1 MNQHPP
7 ESLVSYENPVL
18 VSEVH
23 KRKVTKGPAQVAEE
37 TLNTIV
43 PPRKWREEDAEWIQ
57 YVSSTPATKMDVINL
72 QEILDAKLQQRHARE
87 MGICPVREDLYA
99 QTFDELIRQVTVSCV
114 ERGMLLLGIRDE
126 VRMNINTYKTLYESS
141 VAFGMRKALKAE
153 LLRADMENEIRNL
166 ENDNS
171 ESSARVEELLAKCQV
186 VEQEEVERRKRD
198 FENHQQEVALLKKAN
213 AKLTN
218 NLQNLLGTSKK

>member
-23 KRKVTKGPAQVAEE
+23 KRKVAKGASQVAEE

-43 PPRKWREEDAEWIQ
+43 PPRRWKEADAEWIQ

-72 QEILDAKLQQRHARE
+72 QEVLDAKLQQRHARE

-166 ENDNS
+166 ECDNS
-171 ESSARVEELLAKCQV
+171 ELQARVEELLAQCQV
-186 VEQEEVERRKRD
+186 VEQEEVERRKND
-198 FENHQQEVALLKKAN
+198 LENHEHEVAVLKKAN
-213 AKLTN
+213 DKLTN